1 MTSGTIAFDGVDL
14 VGLDARG
21 WRGLRSTRIGAVFQD
36 PASYLNPSLPVG
48 RQLGEV
54 LRVKGGLS
62 RREARARVLELFA
75 AVGLRRPDVVRRQI
89 PSQLSGGM
97 QQRVMIAIAIACDPD
112 LLIAD
117 EPTSALDVKTQ
128 AEIVALLQA
137 LRERFGLSLLFVSHD
152 LAVVERAVRPRR
164 GLPRRR
170 DRRDPTEPGRSCR
183 RCRAAVLSCWR
194 SSGLRVRFGAHE
206 VLRGVDLAVAPG
218 EIVGLIGETGSGKT
232 TLARSVVGLVQPSA
246 GSRALRADGPDGAGR
261 RAPAARV
268 PAHRARSSSSSRT
281 RCARS
286 TRRCASSTR

>member
-1 MTSGTIAFDGVDL
+1 MSLDVTGLRIAASGREVVHGVDLAVARGEALGLVGESGSGKTLTCRAILGVLPGACTVASGAIDFDGVDL
-14 VGLDARG
+14 TGLDARG
-21 WRGLRSTRIGAVFQD
+21 WRGLHSTRIGAVFQD

-128 AEIVALLQA
+128 AEIVALLRS
-137 LRERFGLSLLFVSHD
+137 LRARFGLSLLFVSHD
-152 LAVVERAVRPRR
+152 LAVVSELCDRIAVFHR
-164 GLPRRR
+164 
-170 DRRDPTEPGRSCR
+170 
-183 RCRAAVLSCWR
+183 
-194 SSGLRVRFGAHE
+194 
-206 VLRGVDLAVAPG
+206 G
-218 EIVGLIGETGSGKT
+218 EIVETAPTAELLSRPRHPYT
-232 TLARSVVGLVQPSA
+232 RSLLSA
-246 GSRALRADGPDGAGR
+246 ADLEEVPDAVAL
-261 RAPAARV
+261 
-268 PAHRARSSSSSRT
+268 
-281 RCARS
+281 
-286 TRRCASSTR
+286 